1 MLVLLLTSVPNSLI
15 SLLPVFYGVYII
27 FIIKPKKI
35 IVAITLIPLIHMGA
49 VLNAS
54 YGQTHL
60 LLLKCTFI
68 FNPHSQMKKRMH

>member
-1 MLVLLLTSVPNSLI
+1 MLVLPLTSVPNSLI
-15 SLLPVFYGVYII
+15 SLLPVFYRVYII

-54 YGQTHL
+54 YG
-60 LLLKCTFI
+60 
-68 FNPHSQMKKRMH
+68 